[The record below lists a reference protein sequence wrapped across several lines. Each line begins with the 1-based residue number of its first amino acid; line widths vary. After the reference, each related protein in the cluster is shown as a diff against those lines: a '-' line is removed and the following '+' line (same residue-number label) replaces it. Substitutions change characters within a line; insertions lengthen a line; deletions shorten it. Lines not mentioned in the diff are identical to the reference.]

1 MVRHPVSPHKT
12 SADHTKLIKSIN
24 AAKDNLIE
32 QSRRW
37 QEIVAGSHRQHI
49 SGVNIRFLS
58 FVLHTALI
66 SCFLY
71 RNADKEA
78 AADPELCRLGSPRV
92 QSQWSLWDSQI
103 EIPMP
108 ISILCARPATC
119 SVLEFCS
126 SLRFALNWVTE
137 PTWLNAF
144 PAPSPPHPTPP
155 QPQPQ
160 PHAAALAIRIVVCGL
175 HNAPNA

>member
-1 MVRHPVSPHKT
+1 MTLIVNNKQLKNQFICSSNKYQNVSFDWPPKSRCASCTCKSEICFHMVRHPVSPHKT

-66 SCFLY
+66 SCFLC
-71 RNADKEA
+71 RNADKEP

-92 QSQWSLWDSQI
+92 QSQWSL
-103 EIPMP
+103 
-108 ISILCARPATC
+108 
-119 SVLEFCS
+119 
-126 SLRFALNWVTE
+126 
-137 PTWLNAF
+137 
-144 PAPSPPHPTPP
+144 
-155 QPQPQ
+155 
-160 PHAAALAIRIVVCGL
+160 
-175 HNAPNA
+175 